1 MHYFIILAY
10 LVNHIR
16 SNNDV
21 PICNKDWEDADNV
34 GLGYLWIE
42 KSQKMNYADAK
53 IFCESKNANLIE
65 IESQDQM
72 NFIKEKLKS
81 VGESMDPDQRDD
93 IYWWGGATDEDKE
106 GTWKWTQS
114 GKTFDTTSF
123 VWAEGQPNNAGG
135 NGEDYFCFWNKRGYL
150 GNDCGG
156 SLKTFP
162 LRQRKM

>member
-1 MHYFIILAY
+1 MRYFIILAY
-10 LVNHIR
+10 LVHNVR

-53 IFCESKNANLIE
+53 TFCENKNANLIE

-72 NFIKEKLKS
+72 NFIKVKLKS
-81 VGESMDPDQRDD
+81 VSESMDPDQGGD
-93 IYWWGGATDEDKE
+93 IYWWGGATDVEME

-114 GKTFDTTSF
+114 GRTVDSY
-123 VWAEGQPNNAGG
+123 VWAEGQPDSAHGG
-135 NGEDYFCFWNKRGYL
+135 VENYFCFWNKKGYL

-162 LRQRKM
+162 LCQRKM